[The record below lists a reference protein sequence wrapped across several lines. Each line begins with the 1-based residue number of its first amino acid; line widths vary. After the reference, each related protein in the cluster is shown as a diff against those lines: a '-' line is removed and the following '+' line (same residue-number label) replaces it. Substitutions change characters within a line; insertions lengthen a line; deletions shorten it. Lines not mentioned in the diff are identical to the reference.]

1 MRVGGLVALVG
12 LRMSGWQS
20 VNRAELEG
28 ERVVGRKEGGR
39 KEEGGRKGRKEKGR
53 KRETEDEWVA
63 VVKLFGSPYLSTS
76 LVPSSCLTSLACG
89 MVDACGLSR
98 LPPSSGDPLQPSCY
112 VSTATSRRRGHQCQ
126 VQQVIRQ
133 GERQLLNV

>member
-1 MRVGGLVALVG
+1 
-12 LRMSGWQS
+12 MSGWQS

-28 ERVVGRKEGGR
+28 ERVVGRKEGGGR
-39 KEEGGRKGRKEKGR
+39 EEEGGRKGRKEKGR
-53 KRETEDEWVA
+53 KRETEDELVA
-63 VVKLFGSPYLSTS
+63 VVKLFGLPYLSTS
-76 LVPSSCLTSLACG
+76 LVPSPSLTSLARG
-89 MVDACGLSR
+89 MVDACGLSG

-133 GERQLLNV
+133 RERQLLNV

>member
-1 MRVGGLVALVG
+1 
-12 LRMSGWQS
+12 MSGWQS

-28 ERVVGRKEGGR
+28 ERVVGRKEGGGR
-39 KEEGGRKGRKEKGR
+39 EEEGGRKGRKEKGR
-53 KRETEDEWVA
+53 KRETEDELVA
-63 VVKLFGSPYLSTS
+63 VVKLFGLPYLSTS
-76 LVPSSCLTSLACG
+76 LVPSPSLTSLARG
-89 MVDACGLSR
+89 MVDVCGLSG